1 MEVSQIAV
9 STAAI
14 AAIVN
19 ELQAINEAQMAIMK
33 SLAESQ
39 IQMSE
44 MLRAAG
50 IGQNINVS
58 AQISHN
64 KTKKKQS
71 CEEALLFFVATE
83 RPIFKQII
91 DMIIIT
97 TT

>member
-9 STAAI
+9 STAAV
-14 AAIVN
+14 AVVVN

-58 AQISHN
+58 A
-64 KTKKKQS
+64 
-71 CEEALLFFVATE
+71 
-83 RPIFKQII
+83 
-91 DMIIIT
+91 
-97 TT
+97 

>member
-9 STAAI
+9 STAAV

-33 SLAESQ
+33 SLAEGQ

-58 AQISHN
+58 A
-64 KTKKKQS
+64 
-71 CEEALLFFVATE
+71 
-83 RPIFKQII
+83 
-91 DMIIIT
+91 
-97 TT
+97 

>member
-9 STAAI
+9 STAAV

-44 MLRAAG
+44 ILRAAG
-50 IGQNINVS
+50 IGQNINVC
-58 AQISHN
+58 A
-64 KTKKKQS
+64 
-71 CEEALLFFVATE
+71 
-83 RPIFKQII
+83 
-91 DMIIIT
+91 
-97 TT
+97 

>member
-9 STAAI
+9 STAAV
-14 AAIVN
+14 AAVVN

-58 AQISHN
+58 A
-64 KTKKKQS
+64 
-71 CEEALLFFVATE
+71 
-83 RPIFKQII
+83 
-91 DMIIIT
+91 
-97 TT
+97 

>member
-9 STAAI
+9 STAAV

-58 AQISHN
+58 A
-64 KTKKKQS
+64 
-71 CEEALLFFVATE
+71 
-83 RPIFKQII
+83 
-91 DMIIIT
+91 
-97 TT
+97 

>member
-9 STAAI
+9 STAAV

-33 SLAESQ
+33 NLAESQ

-58 AQISHN
+58 A
-64 KTKKKQS
+64 
-71 CEEALLFFVATE
+71 
-83 RPIFKQII
+83 
-91 DMIIIT
+91 
-97 TT
+97 

>member
-14 AAIVN
+14 AAVVN

-44 MLRAAG
+44 VRRAAG
-50 IGQNINVS
+50 IGQNINVC
-58 AQISHN
+58 A
-64 KTKKKQS
+64 
-71 CEEALLFFVATE
+71 
-83 RPIFKQII
+83 
-91 DMIIIT
+91 
-97 TT
+97 

>member
-14 AAIVN
+14 AAVVN

-39 IQMSE
+39 VQMSE

-58 AQISHN
+58 A
-64 KTKKKQS
+64 
-71 CEEALLFFVATE
+71 
-83 RPIFKQII
+83 
-91 DMIIIT
+91 
-97 TT
+97 

>member
-9 STAAI
+9 STAAV
-14 AAIVN
+14 AVIVN
-19 ELQAINEAQMAIMK
+19 ELKAINEAQMAIMK

-58 AQISHN
+58 A
-64 KTKKKQS
+64 
-71 CEEALLFFVATE
+71 
-83 RPIFKQII
+83 
-91 DMIIIT
+91 
-97 TT
+97 

>member
-9 STAAI
+9 STAAV
-14 AAIVN
+14 AAVVN
-19 ELQAINEAQMAIMK
+19 ELQAINKAQMAIMK

-58 AQISHN
+58 A
-64 KTKKKQS
+64 
-71 CEEALLFFVATE
+71 
-83 RPIFKQII
+83 
-91 DMIIIT
+91 
-97 TT
+97 